1 MFSRIDRLNEL
12 FKREIGDILLKEE
25 GFDRDI
31 LVTITRVDTS
41 KDLGEAKVFISVM
54 PTDRKKE
61 IMGCLKG
68 DIYNIQ
74 KILDRKLH
82 IKKVPRIVFYEE
94 KQVEE
99 ASRIDEL
106 LSKIKKDESY

>member
-1 MFSRIDRLNEL
+1 MFSRIERLNEL
-12 FKREIGDILLKEE
+12 FKREIGGILLREE

-31 LVTITRVDTS
+31 LVTITSVDIS

-82 IKKVPRIVFYEE
+82 IKKVPKIIFCEE
-94 KQVEE
+94 KRVEE
-99 ASRIDEL
+99 AGRIEEL
-106 LSKIKKDESY
+106 LSKIQKKE